1 MKRAK
6 IYQPTKTA
14 MQSGNRNT
22 KNWLLEFDTL
32 NTGINP
38 LMGWET
44 SNDTMS
50 EVKLEFS
57 TKEQAINFAK
67 KNDIMYYIVEPQ
79 KRKIIKKSY
88 SDNFLKNDLMIK
100 SFLLSMRWR
109 LWAWGGFV
117 FIIGSLLAQTWIDV
131 KINQWYK
138 SFYDLLQE
146 AAERDVSEFYDGLYL
161 FMKLAIP
168 YVIIYT
174 ITNYFTRLYAFR
186 WREAM
191 TFAYMPYWKKVDAK
205 VEGASQRIQ
214 EDCMNFAKIVESI
227 GLQIVRAIMLL
238 IAFIPILWGLSSN
251 VIIPWL
257 SDITGSL
264 VYVSL
269 TASLGGLLIS
279 WFVGIKLPG
288 LEYNNQVVEAAFRK
302 ELVYGEYDRVEYA
315 KPATILELFAGIK
328 FNYHRLFLHYGYFD
342 LWVIMYN
349 QTMIIVPYIVMG
361 QGLFTV
367 AMTLGILIQTSS
379 AFREVQSSFSLF
391 MQNWT
396 RITELRSIYR
406 RLTEFEKAIGYKDP
420 NKPLPVIE
428 RS

>member
-1 MKRAK
+1 
-6 IYQPTKTA
+6 
-14 MQSGNRNT
+14 
-22 KNWLLEFDTL
+22 
-32 NTGINP
+32 
-38 LMGWET
+38 
-44 SNDTMS
+44 
-50 EVKLEFS
+50 
-57 TKEQAINFAK
+57 
-67 KNDIMYYIVEPQ
+67 
-79 KRKIIKKSY
+79 
-88 SDNFLKNDLMIK
+88 
-100 SFLLSMRWR
+100 
-109 LWAWGGFV
+109 
-117 FIIGSLLAQTWIDV
+117 
-131 KINQWYK
+131 
-138 SFYDLLQE
+138 
-146 AAERDVSEFYDGLYL
+146 
-161 FMKLAIP
+161 MKLAIP

-302 ELVYGEYDRVEYA
+302 ELVYGEDDRVEYA
-315 KPATILELFAGIK
+315 KPPTILELFAGIK

-361 QGLFTV
+361 PGLFTG

-379 AFREVQSSFSLF
+379 AFREVQGSFSLF
-391 MQNWT
+391 IQNWT

-420 NKPLPVIE
+420 NKPLPVTG
-428 RS
+428 R